1 MNKTV
6 PRNAEV
12 APEYHDQRYAE
23 TSEETIDFALFAETL
38 SDLANTMVS
47 LHREAFREGAKAL
60 NLALDTGGLGEE
72 ELTPD
77 LEVRL
82 LHLLD

>member
-1 MNKTV
+1 MNEAV
-6 PRNAEV
+6 PHNVEV
-12 APEYHDQRYAE
+12 APEYHDMRYAE
-23 TSEETIDFALFAETL
+23 TFKETFDFALFAETL

-47 LHREAFREGAKAL
+47 LHREALREGAKAL
-60 NLALDTGGLGEE
+60 NLALGTGGLGEE

>member
-1 MNKTV
+1 MNEPV
-6 PRNAEV
+6 PHKAEV
-12 APEYHDQRYAE
+12 ALEY
-23 TSEETIDFALFAETL
+23 DFALFAEIL
-38 SDLANTMVS
+38 GDLANTVAS
-47 LHREAFREGAKAL
+47 LQLEALREGAKAL
-60 NLALDTGGLGEE
+60 YLPLGPGALHEE

>member
-1 MNKTV
+1 MNETV
-6 PRNAEV
+6 PHNAEV
-12 APEYHDQRYAE
+12 APEYHDKCYAK
-23 TSEETIDFALFAETL
+23 TFEEPFDIALFAETL
-38 SDLANTMVS
+38 SDLATTMVS
-47 LHREAFREGAKAL
+47 LQLEALREGAKAL